1 MNWFSK
7 IDGFDMGPQ
16 INPATSLPMLDGIG
30 GVDVGGNPFG
40 IDWSSHLGI
49 ESGSPF
55 DPFGPAVV
63 RAAQGSVLVDFP
75 GIESHPRKPRSST
88 AEWAAR
94 RHPCRLIRHSFSR
107 EQP

>member
-1 MNWFSK
+1 MNWFSE

-55 DPFGPAVV
+55 DPFGHG
-63 RAAQGSVLVDFP
+63 GSSGGAGL
-75 GIESHPRKPRSST
+75 GIGG
-88 AEWAAR
+88 
-94 RHPCRLIRHSFSR
+94 FSWD
-107 EQP
+107 